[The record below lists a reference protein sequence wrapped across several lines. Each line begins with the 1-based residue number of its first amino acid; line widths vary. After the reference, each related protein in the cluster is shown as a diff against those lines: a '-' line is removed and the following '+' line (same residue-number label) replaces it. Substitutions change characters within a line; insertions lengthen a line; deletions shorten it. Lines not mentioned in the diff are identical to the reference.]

1 MGAVVHLRAGIPA
14 HDAARFAALPEEVK
28 WDVLD
33 LLDTFREASRAPRPR
48 AFLAEVAARKG
59 HRRGWS
65 FKSLERKFY
74 RLLDTRDWSAMIDGA
89 RMPGNGKSEWITPAV
104 ADAWK
109 GYCDRH
115 PRSYKS
121 AWVEMAADY
130 RAGAMIGDVDWRRFW
145 ASDARLKDQP
155 MPTRCPPGM
164 PLPDGWSYHNLMRH
178 QPKQIEQVAAQIGR
192 HAARKLAPR
201 VLTTRSSL
209 PVGAQYEFDD
219 MWHNCVVVYPGQTKA
234 VRPLE
239 LACLDIS
246 SGHKVAF
253 GLKPRTED
261 ADGKRRNLNESD
273 MRFFLA
279 HVLINIGFH
288 RDGCTLLVEGG
299 TAAIKERLKK
309 ALHEVSGG
317 LIQVSTSGVDR
328 VVPLGKWGY
337 DARGNPDHKA
347 HLESHHNLAQN
358 RLDHLPGYLGSNSRV
373 DKPEDSDALVKVVDK
388 MLAAQVAL
396 PPELARKLVFPV
408 LDWQTFSAVVHEV
421 YAQIS
426 ASNDHRLE
434 GWQGRTE
441 RQWKAHPA
449 DLWHSE
455 SEFAALPQ
463 EARNALAPILQQP
476 GMTRIAPLSRR
487 QVWESGQADL
497 VRLPDWTVTLICGQ
511 DLAKPRPCPTASE
524 IVFEDAESG
533 GELVYQLDRCVSAEG
548 APVALKEGETY
559 LWLVNPFDSR
569 AVFVT
574 DTWGCYVGRCPKYDR
589 IDRADLAAIGQQV
602 GHARKALDA
611 ALAPLARRG
620 RTEARNQIAAMRHNA
635 ELLGAGRA
643 ALDDRDAQ
651 DKAITADRRA
661 AIRGVSI
668 DDLAE
673 SIDVDVADVDDATE
687 GLSLSD
693 LM

>member
-1 MGAVVHLRAGIPA
+1 MGAAVQIRAGIPA
-14 HDAARFAALPEEVK
+14 HDAATFAALPDGVK

-33 LLDTFREASRAPRPR
+33 LLDTCREASRAPRPR
-48 AFLAEVAARKG
+48 AYLAEVAARKG
-59 HRRGWS
+59 HLRGWS

-74 RLLDTRDWSAMIDGA
+74 RLLDTRDWKELIDGA
-89 RMPGNGKSEWITPAV
+89 KTPGNGKSEFITPAV
-104 ADAWK
+104 AEAWK

-121 AWVEMAADY
+121 AWIEMAADY
-130 RAGAMIGDVDWRRFW
+130 RSGAMVGDVDWRRFW
-145 ASDARLKDQP
+145 AADDRLKDQP
-155 MPTRCPPGM
+155 MPSRCPPGM

-178 QPKQIEQVAAQIGR
+178 QPKQIEQDAARLGR

-201 VLTTRSSL
+201 VLTTRSEL

-219 MWHNCVVVYPGQTKA
+219 MWHNCVVVYPGQAKA

-261 ADGKRRNLNESD
+261 ADGKRRNLTEAD
-273 MRFFLA
+273 MRFLVA
-279 HVLINIGFH
+279 HVLINVGFH
-288 RDGCTLLVEGG
+288 RDGCLLLAEGG

-309 ALHEVSGG
+309 VLHEVSGG
-317 LIQVSTSGVDR
+317 LIRVSTSGVDR

-337 DARGNPDHKA
+337 DPKGNPDHKS

-358 RLDHLPGYLGSNSRV
+358 RLDNLPGYLGSNSRL

-388 MLAAQVAL
+388 MLAAQVVL

-421 YAQIS
+421 YAQIG

-455 SEFAALPQ
+455 RDFEFLPQ

-476 GMTRIAPLSRR
+476 GMTRVAPLSRR
-487 QVWESGQADL
+487 QVWEAGQADL

-511 DLAKPRPCPTASE
+511 DLAKPRPCPECAE

-533 GELVYQLDRCVSAEG
+533 GELVYKLDRCVGVDG
-548 APVALKEGETY
+548 APVALKEGEPY
-559 LWLVNPFDSR
+559 LWLVNPFDPR

-574 DTWGCYVGRCPKYDR
+574 DTWGRYVGRCPRYDR
-589 IDRADLAAIGQQV
+589 IDRADLAAIGLQV

-620 RTEARNQIAAMRHNA
+620 REAARNQLSAMERNA
-635 ELLGAGRA
+635 ETLGAGRA
-643 ALDDRDAQ
+643 ALDAGAAAEKAVSEERRDA
-651 DKAITADRRA
+651 T
-661 AIRGVSI
+661 RGV
-668 DDLAE
+668 
-673 SIDVDVADVDDATE
+673 
-687 GLSLSD
+687 SLSD
-693 LM
+693 LADSISVDADIAEGAAATIDDLM